1 MKGSIK
7 RNLFFAIICLA
18 LCITIVVVN
27 YALDNSGGKGYSS
40 GNMNTLSD
48 YHRSLGMIISAI
60 VLATASVVMMIMSI
74 ISIMRRKQAE
84 DEDLLRQ
91 LDEEEAKAALE
102 ESDATED

>member
-1 MKGSIK
+1 MKHKIRRS
-7 RNLFFAIICLA
+7 LFIAI
-18 LCITIVVVN
+18 LCFLVGITIIVVN
-27 YALDNSGGKGYSS
+27 YALDNTGGKGYSS

-84 DEDLLRQ
+84 DEELLRQ